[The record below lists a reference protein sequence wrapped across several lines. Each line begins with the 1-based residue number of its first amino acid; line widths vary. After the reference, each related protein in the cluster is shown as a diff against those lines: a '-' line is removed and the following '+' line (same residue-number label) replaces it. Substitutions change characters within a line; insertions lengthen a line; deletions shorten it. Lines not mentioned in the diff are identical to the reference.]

1 MRSSFAVASLI
12 VGIFCFVQFLGAEKA
27 ILAILFGILA
37 FREIK
42 KNEMSGKSLAIVGIV
57 LGVIYIVIIIAL
69 IPYLGPMLSKLAV
82 QG

>member
-12 VGIFCFVQFLGAEKA
+12 VGIFSFIQLLGAEKA
-27 ILAILFGILA
+27 ILAIIFGILA
-37 FREIK
+37 LREIK
-42 KNEMSGKSLAIVGIV
+42 KNEITGKSLAIIGIV

-69 IPYLGPMLSKLAV
+69 LPYLGPMLSKLAV